1 LTFSLADAGG
11 VDALWAFPRAEEA
24 LGGILQVFRK
34 AKRERNEAM
43 KTGWRIEGPMLALV
57 AAMFALAAL
66 SWSTAPDRIPVHWNI
81 AGEVDRYGGRFEG
94 LLLPPTFALG
104 TYLLMRFLPRVDPH
118 RANYAAF
125 GTAYTIF
132 RFAML
137 VVLASVY
144 AVVHL
149 AIRGHEVHIETVG
162 PLMLAALF
170 ILIGAI
176 SGKLRPNWFIG
187 IRTPW
192 TLSSERS
199 WVRSHRVGGW
209 LFVLLGVA
217 ILLAVPM
224 LGPRSVRYILPIG
237 IGGILVWSFVY
248 SYLVWRTDP
257 DKLPPADTPPADP
270 LGLRDRP
277 R

>member
-94 LLLPPTFALG
+94 LLLLPTFALG

>member
-1 LTFSLADAGG
+1 
-11 VDALWAFPRAEEA
+11 
-24 LGGILQVFRK
+24 
-34 AKRERNEAM
+34 M
-43 KTGWRIEGPMLALV
+43 KTDWRIEGSMLALV
-57 AAMFALAAL
+57 AAMFALAVL
-66 SWSTAPDRIPVHWNI
+66 SWSTAPDRIPMHWNI

-94 LLLPPTFALG
+94 LLLLPMFALG
-104 TYLLMRFLPRVDPH
+104 TYLLMRFLPRVDPG

-125 GTAYTIF
+125 GTVYTIF

-137 VVLASVY
+137 VVLAVVY
-144 AVVHL
+144 GVVHL
-149 AIRGHEVHIETVG
+149 AGRGREVHIETVA
-162 PLMLAALF
+162 PLILAALF

-176 SGKLRPNWFIG
+176 SGKLRQNWFIG

-199 WVRSHRVGGW
+199 WVRTHRVGGW
-209 LFVLLGVA
+209 LFVLLGVTV
-217 ILLAVPM
+217 LVAVPV
-224 LGPRSVRYILPIG
+224 LGPRALRYVIPIG
-237 IGGILVWSFVY
+237 IGGILVWAFVY

-257 DKLPPADTPPADP
+257 DKLPPADTLPADP

>member
-1 LTFSLADAGG
+1 
-11 VDALWAFPRAEEA
+11 
-24 LGGILQVFRK
+24 
-34 AKRERNEAM
+34 M
-43 KTGWRIEGPMLALV
+43 KTDWRIEGSMLALV
-57 AAMFALAAL
+57 AAMFALAVL
-66 SWSTAPDRIPVHWNI
+66 SWSTAPDRIPMHWNI

-94 LLLPPTFALG
+94 LLLLPMFALG
-104 TYLLMRFLPRVDPH
+104 TYLLMRFLPRVDPG

-125 GTAYTIF
+125 GTVYTIF

-137 VVLASVY
+137 VVLAVVY
-144 AVVHL
+144 GVVHL
-149 AIRGHEVHIETVG
+149 AGRGREVHIETVA
-162 PLMLAALF
+162 PLILAALF

-176 SGKLRPNWFIG
+176 SGKLRQNWFIG

-199 WVRSHRVGGW
+199 WVRTHRVGGW
-209 LFVLLGVA
+209 LFVLLGVTV
-217 ILLAVPM
+217 LVAVPV
-224 LGPRSVRYILPIG
+224 LGPRALRYVIPIG
-237 IGGILVWSFVY
+237 IGGILVWAFVY